1 MIACS
6 VTILHRK
13 SLVTSILLVE
23 PSGAFLDHV
32 SSQPAETRFRHRR
45 TARRGRDSARPL
57 WAEGPSGG
65 RPSDRPEVPVLT
77 CAKTLAQLPL
87 ARHDRTEEDD
97 PMSAQVIVG
106 KAIYT
111 IPGADHLQVDGDL
124 VQIQRSSPSG
134 FETLAVAGEDLLV
147 TIEPALCA

>member
-1 MIACS
+1 
-6 VTILHRK
+6 
-13 SLVTSILLVE
+13 
-23 PSGAFLDHV
+23 
-32 SSQPAETRFRHRR
+32 
-45 TARRGRDSARPL
+45 
-57 WAEGPSGG
+57 
-65 RPSDRPEVPVLT
+65 
-77 CAKTLAQLPL
+77 TLAQLPL

-147 TIEPALCA
+147 TIEPALCARVLVRAPRSDRRGEAALTPEPAPRATAA